1 MKRYSLLLSLMLMV
15 FGAFAVAQEGASVYV
30 IHGIPGESVGIDG
43 APVDV
48 YVNGGLVLSSFMF
61 RDIAG
66 PLNLPAGSYDIAVY
80 LAGSDPEF
88 DAPVMTLPG
97 AELTDGLNLT
107 IIANLTADGGFVL
120 TPFVNNIMP
129 IYRSFTYSFYWNNP
143 DLSRF
148 VVRHTAQAP
157 TADLLVNNS
166 PAFTVSNGTAASA
179 DVRARKYRFAI
190 AATGSFVPVLG
201 PVDLELEDDK
211 AYFAYAVGSLADG
224 TFDLI
229 LHTIDLLD

>member
-15 FGAFAVAQEGASVYV
+15 FGAFAVAQAGATVYV

-48 YVNGGLVLSSFMF
+48 YVNGGLAIPGFMYK
-61 RDIAG
+61 DIVG
-66 PLNLPAGSYDIAVY
+66 PLNLPAGVYDIAVY
-80 LAGSDPEF
+80 LAGSDPDFEQ
-88 DAPVMTLPG
+88 PVMTLMG
-97 AELTDGLNLT
+97 AELADGLNLT
-107 IIANLTADGGFVL
+107 IIAHLTADGGFVL
-120 TPFVNNIMP
+120 TPFANNIAP
-129 IYRSFTYSFYWNNP
+129 IYRSFTYAFYWNNP

-157 TADLLVNNS
+157 TADLLVNNT
-166 PAFTVSNGTAASA
+166 PAFTLSNGTAASA
-179 DVRARKYRFAI
+179 DVRARTYRLAI
-190 AATGSFVPVLG
+190 AAAGTFVPVLG
-201 PVDLELEDDK
+201 PIDLALEDNK